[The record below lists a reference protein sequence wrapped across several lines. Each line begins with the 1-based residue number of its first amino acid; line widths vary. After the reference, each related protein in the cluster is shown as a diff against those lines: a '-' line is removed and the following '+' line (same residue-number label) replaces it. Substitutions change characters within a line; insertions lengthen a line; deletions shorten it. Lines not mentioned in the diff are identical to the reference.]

1 MNDIFN
7 KKEIEIN
14 DKINDLIKLF
24 YELEQ
29 THSEDI
35 NEWILNIHGLQKI
48 IGLRVL
54 RRTFPETYPTYL
66 ITKEK

>member
-35 NEWILNIHGLQKI
+35 NE
-48 IGLRVL
+48 
-54 RRTFPETYPTYL
+54 
-66 ITKEK
+66 